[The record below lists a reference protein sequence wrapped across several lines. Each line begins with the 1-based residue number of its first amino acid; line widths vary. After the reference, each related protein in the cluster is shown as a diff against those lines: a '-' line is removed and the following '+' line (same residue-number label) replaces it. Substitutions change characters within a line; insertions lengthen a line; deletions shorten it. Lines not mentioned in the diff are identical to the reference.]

1 MDGPEI
7 PDSRESEVEIEVE
20 PTVTARIAR
29 WLERARILGRRI
41 EAARANHTSVDLGFD
56 LV

>member
-1 MDGPEI
+1 MHGPEI

-41 EAARANHTSVDLGFD
+41 EAAVGYAYPRAIGYAYP
-56 LV
+56 